1 VKRVR
6 ETFGDGRE
14 IEDERRFKEAESAS
28 HWQKSNGNGSYDLNR
43 YKKWKRGVDMG
54 FLFHFTIQNKSL
66 QPISTLS
73 KVDIN
78 KNLR

>member
-1 VKRVR
+1 VKR

-54 FLFHFTIQNKSL
+54 FLFHSTIQNKSL

-78 KNLR
+78 KDR